1 MSNVVGTI
9 KIGEDRII
17 TTKGNSVDTWTRFGN
32 GDEGKF
38 IVYNGVRY
46 KLLKSKETESEEVE
60 EEDTNDQ
67 CFSISHFS
75 IMTGKYDMLI
85 NLDI

>member
-46 KLLKSKETESEEVE
+46 KLLKSK
-60 EEDTNDQ
+60 
-67 CFSISHFS
+67 
-75 IMTGKYDMLI
+75 
-85 NLDI
+85 

>member
-1 MSNVVGTI
+1 MSYIFSIYTKNKKSYMSNVVGTI

-46 KLLKSKETESEEVE
+46 KLLKSKETE
-60 EEDTNDQ
+60 
-67 CFSISHFS
+67 
-75 IMTGKYDMLI
+75 
-85 NLDI
+85 